1 LLSFRLNARRKPLE
15 QNKIYEFPFEI
26 SLKNN
31 KEISL
36 SHLAAKQV
44 GRQQQQL

>member
-1 LLSFRLNARRKPLE
+1 MQEESERERKRKPLE

-36 SHLAAKQV
+36 
-44 GRQQQQL
+44 